1 MESSRQ
7 DYETFE
13 ANGVTSQSYI
23 SAVDDFAKVL
33 IRGAA
38 ILGIAR
44 LVELLR
50 HWIEER
56 AIHYRTSAVLNGL
69 YVNERL
75 APLPDIRIEPLPR
88 STDGAFGSLQ
98 VFRGSSIEDYL
109 GRTVL
114 NFDSIARPAFFR
126 PDDEG
131 NGSVVQS
138 EFVSGVRT
146 DTVCQALALALAL
159 EANTEVETAF
169 EWNNYEEASLYLS
182 PRSRSIRSRRRGGVE
197 ARGIGVSL
205 RTNHISGMR
214 SVSIDEQKISDLS
227 ADSLKSILFAMS
239 GQEEANVGVAIS
251 RWCKSKEGFKTL
263 ADQFIDLRIAL
274 EALVPEELR

>member
-1 MESSRQ
+1 MRFPMESSRQ

-56 AIHYRTSAVLNGL
+56 AVHYRTSAVLNGL

-114 NFDSIARPAFFR
+114 NIDSIARPAFFR

-146 DTVCQALALALAL
+146 DTVCQALG
-159 EANTEVETAF
+159 VG
-169 EWNNYEEASLYLS
+169 
-182 PRSRSIRSRRRGGVE
+182 IRGQYRGRGGFRVE
-197 ARGIGVSL
+197 QL
-205 RTNHISGMR
+205 RR
-214 SVSIDEQKISDLS
+214 SVAIPESTEPKHSQQASGRSGS
-227 ADSLKSILFAMS
+227 ARDRSLLANKSHFRDA
-239 GQEEANVGVAIS
+239 VG
-251 RWCKSKEGFKTL
+251 FH
-263 ADQFIDLRIAL
+263 
-274 EALVPEELR
+274 